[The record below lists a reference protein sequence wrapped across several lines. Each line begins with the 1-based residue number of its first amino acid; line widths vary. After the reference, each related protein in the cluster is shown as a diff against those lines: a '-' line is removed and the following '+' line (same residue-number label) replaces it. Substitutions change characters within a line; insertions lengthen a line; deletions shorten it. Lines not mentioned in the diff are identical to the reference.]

1 MKLSVNEAKLIDL
14 WARNCATI
22 QQVLILKFA
31 FGPEKFF
38 LKRAPGPSL
47 ETCRLHE
54 YYSSDWIKLRA
65 SHAIHV
71 IYELG
76 PVKRA
81 TYTDFVAEIR
91 TTLYFLR

>member
-38 LKRAPGPSL
+38 LKRAPAPRPSL
-47 ETCRLHE
+47 ETCKLHE
-54 YYSSDWIKLRA
+54 YYSSNWIKLRA

-71 IYELG
+71 IYVLG

-81 TYTDFVAEIR
+81 TYTDFVAEII
-91 TTLYFLR
+91 TTL